1 MSRIAGIEL
10 PNNKEIWI
18 SLTRIKGVGR
28 SSANKVLIRLN
39 IDPNTKV
46 KDLSNDDLKR
56 IRARLESDCKIEGDL
71 NLVVSQNIRRLKE
84 INSYRGDRHKKNL
97 PVHGQ
102 RTKTNARTR
111 RGRKMTVST
120 GRRTVSEKT

>member
-10 PNNKEIWI
+10 PSSKAIWI

-28 SSANKVLIRLN
+28 SSANKVLIRLG

-56 IRARLESDCKIEGDL
+56 IRTRLENDCKIEGDL
-71 NLVVSQNIRRLKE
+71 SLMISQNIRRLKE

-102 RTKTNARTR
+102 RTKTNARTK

-120 GRRTVSEKT
+120 GRRAVSEKT